1 MTVFDVRKPK
11 TNTAG
16 LISLSYAEWKI
27 LAFRA
32 NDCLADGPVNW
43 LSGHCSGE
51 TSNPINA
58 AKVADKNF
66 FTFTGNA
73 FQMYLED
80 LRRER
85 MKPLVLMLV
94 SSEA

>member
-1 MTVFDVRKPK
+1 MPPK
-11 TNTAG
+11 
-16 LISLSYAEWKI
+16 L
-27 LAFRA
+27 
-32 NDCLADGPVNW
+32 
-43 LSGHCSGE
+43 
-51 TSNPINA
+51 
-58 AKVADKNF
+58 ADKNF
-66 FTFTGNA
+66 FTFTGNV

>member
-1 MTVFDVRKPK
+1 M
-11 TNTAG
+11 G
-16 LISLSYAEWKI
+16 
-27 LAFRA
+27 
-32 NDCLADGPVNW
+32 
-43 LSGHCSGE
+43 GE
-51 TSNPINA
+51 TNNPINA

-73 FQMYLED
+73 IQMCLED